1 MKFLSRILKKVG
13 SKNFSVKRHIQI
25 IICKAKHRIIYVIK
39 FYIRIVEQELW
50 AIIRIQQLF
59 TAKNNT
65 NLSRSKT
72 FWMEH
77 TYKGKI
83 NIQNYLCGVG
93 VGVIF
98 LVIVCVL
105 VCMCMSASVRVYV
118 CVFMYLCACFC
129 QQAYNSNMLF
139 IVHNSVDKCKEF
151 KWEKMIVNL
160 ISRLIG

>member
-25 IICKAKHRIIYVIK
+25 IICKDKHRIIYVIK

-72 FWMEH
+72 SWMEH

-98 LVIVCVL
+98 LVIVCVCL
-105 VCMCMSASVRVYV
+105 CVCVCLRV
-118 CVFMYLCACFC
+118 CVFMYVFLCISVRAFV
-129 QQAYNSNMLF
+129 SKRI
-139 IVHNSVDKCKEF
+139 IVICC
-151 KWEKMIVNL
+151 L
-160 ISRLIG
+160 